1 MIDRGSWIIL
11 GATSALR
18 LAVGLWQTS
27 PTASAGGVPNGADAF
42 AVLCGL
48 ATGIALVR
56 TASSID
62 DAAAGRRAAW
72 MWAVLPLSW
81 VVFAT
86 GNPLA
91 PLHACIA
98 WAIFALV
105 RALQS
110 GDAFWWMVCGALA
123 GLGALGDW
131 SALLLPV
138 GLALAAAGSR
148 AMRAQLVGRVQG
160 AALATCVAIAM
171 LALLWRARS
180 GAPSY
185 AADIA
190 LVPAWRAG
198 PSMLERS
205 AEFLVTEALA
215 AGPVLAVLLAGVA
228 IRVLRNGATPARAVL
243 TRWVIVVI
251 LGGGLL
257 GLATGAMASRTPIVW
272 LAGTVVLGT
281 SALVAERR
289 HWWRAGLAVAFV
301 LALATVAGRV
311 RMSEL
316 PAVSLPRTTL

>member
-1 MIDRGSWIIL
+1 MIDRGSRIIL
-11 GATSALR
+11 GVTSALR
-18 LAVGLWQTS
+18 LAVGLWQ
-27 PTASAGGVPNGADAF
+27 PPLTAGAAGVPDGADAV

-56 TASSID
+56 TASGID
-62 DAAAGRRAAW
+62 GAAAGRRAAW
-72 MWAVLPLSW
+72 MWAVLPLFW

-91 PLHACIA
+91 PLYACVA

-110 GDAFWWMVCGALA
+110 GDAFWWLVCGSLA
-123 GLGALGDW
+123 GLGTLGDW

-160 AALATCVAIAM
+160 TAFATCVAIAM
-171 LALLWRARS
+171 LVLLWRARS
-180 GAPSY
+180 GTHSFAG
-185 AADIA
+185 DVA
-190 LVPAWRAG
+190 LVPFWRAG
-198 PSMLERS
+198 SSMLERS
-205 AEFLVTEALA
+205 LKFLLTEALA
-215 AGPVLAVLLAGVA
+215 AGPVLALLLAGVA
-228 IRVLRNGATPARAVL
+228 IRVLRNGATPTRAVL

-257 GLATGAMASRTPIVW
+257 GLVTNAMASRTPIVW

-289 HWWRAGLAVAFV
+289 YWWRAGLVVAFV

-311 RMSEL
+311 RMSE
-316 PAVSLPRTTL
+316 PSAVPLTRTTL